1 MKRPT
6 TWLWLPALG
15 FILFFFANATIIS
28 AATATDEM
36 KSTIN
41 GVLHIITDTEHKE
54 DQKTRRKLIRDLI
67 SQRFSYEEMGMRSLG
82 ANWKTISANE
92 QREFVDLF
100 SKLLENSYATKIEE
114 AKEEHVNYKD
124 EKVKG
129 KYAMVKTEIVRNS
142 GKMPVDYKLIRLDAK
157 WKVYDVVIEG
167 VSLIKNYRSQF
178 NRIIHLESYD
188 ALKKKIQLRIRE
200 IEENKKIS
208 GEL

>member
-1 MKRPT
+1 MKTPT
-6 TWLWLPALG
+6 TWLWFPVLG
-15 FILFFFANATIIS
+15 FILLFFTNATIIS

-36 KSTIN
+36 KSTID
-41 GVLHIITDTEHKE
+41 GVLHIITDTAYKKDH
-54 DQKTRRKLIRDLI
+54 KTRRKLIRDLI
-67 SQRFSYEEMGMRSLG
+67 SQRFNYEEMGMRSLG
-82 ANWKTISANE
+82 ANWKNISASE
-92 QREFVDLF
+92 QREFVGLF
-100 SKLLENSYATKIEE
+100 SKLLENSYATKIEG
-114 AKEEHVNYKD
+114 AKEERVNYKD

-129 KYAMVKTEIVRNS
+129 KYAMVKTEIIRNT

-178 NRIIHLESYD
+178 NRIIHLESYE

-200 IEENKKIS
+200 IEENNIIS